1 MEKIL
6 IDWLEFYTGATDISL
21 DTAFVDLRYDLFD
34 EAMTVDFVMKTFKVN
49 VNTDNTWFQ
58 TVGEL
63 VNAVST

>member
-6 IDWLEFYTGATDISL
+6 IDWLEFYTNVADISL
-21 DTAFVDLRYDLFD
+21 TTTFADLNYDLFD
-34 EAMTVDFVMKTFKVN
+34 EAMTVDFVMKTFRVN
-49 VNTDNTWFQ
+49 VNTNNTWFQ

>member
-6 IDWLEFYTGATDISL
+6 IDWLEGYTNRADIL
-21 DTAFVDLRYDLFD
+21 LTTTFADLYYDLFD

-49 VNTDNTWFQ
+49 VNTNNTWFQ

-63 VNAVST
+63 INAISA

>member
-6 IDWLEFYTGATDISL
+6 IDWLEFYTNRADISL
-21 DTAFVDLRYDLFD
+21 STTFADLHYDLFD
-34 EAMTVDFVMKTFKVN
+34 EAITVDFVMKTFKVN

-63 VNAVST
+63 INAVST

>member
-6 IDWLEFYTGATDISL
+6 IEWLEFYTGATDISL
-21 DTAFVDLRYDLFD
+21 GTAFTDLHYDLFD

-49 VNTDNTWFQ
+49 VNTDNTWFH